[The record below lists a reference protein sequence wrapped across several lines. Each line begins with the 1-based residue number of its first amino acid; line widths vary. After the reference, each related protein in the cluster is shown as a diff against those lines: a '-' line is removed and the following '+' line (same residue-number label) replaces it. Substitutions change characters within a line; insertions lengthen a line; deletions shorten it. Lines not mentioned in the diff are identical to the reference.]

1 MCRANPSIATYRYWR
16 DRTWDCPRGT
26 FAFETRN
33 PLARAWER
41 WNPDTPTTLSIT
53 TGAKLR
59 MIYRAET
66 EIADLVTFIE
76 TATTLNG
83 LPLRV
88 DRASLRFL
96 SARALDAHLAGAGFT
111 IIERYGD
118 FTGGPFTATSET
130 IVTVARRV

>member
-1 MCRANPSIATYRYWR
+1 
-16 DRTWDCPRGT
+16 
-26 FAFETRN
+26 
-33 PLARAWER
+33 
-41 WNPDTPTTLSIT
+41 LSIT

-66 EIADLVTFIE
+66 EIADLVTFIVS
-76 TATTLNG
+76 TTTPNG

-96 SARALDAHLAGAGFT
+96 SARALDAHLADAGFT

-130 IVTVARRV
+130 IVTVARRE